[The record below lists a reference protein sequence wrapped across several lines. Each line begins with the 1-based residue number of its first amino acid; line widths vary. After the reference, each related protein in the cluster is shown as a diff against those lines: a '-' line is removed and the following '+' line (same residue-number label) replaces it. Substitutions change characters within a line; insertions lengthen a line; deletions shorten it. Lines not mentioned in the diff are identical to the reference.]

1 MRLSGRGLSD
11 SVVLRYKSACFLNA
25 SSMPVIFDADV
36 ITMTFIVQLMDTIKW
51 IDEDASGLSRE
62 DILDKVRA
70 RLVDITHK
78 FVAYPHCANFSLMPE
93 GGK

>member
-1 MRLSGRGLSD
+1 MKYRQANAHYIVELSMRAD
-11 SVVLRYKSACFLNA
+11 YAY
-25 SSMPVIFDADV
+25 DADV

>member
-1 MRLSGRGLSD
+1 MNLKYRQANAHYIVELSMRAD
-11 SVVLRYKSACFLNA
+11 YAY
-25 SSMPVIFDADV
+25 DADV